1 MFSVSFFR
9 GGEARRHVVGLM
21 KNSHTSLILQTTFGE
36 KRLLLINYARPAA
49 LLTLVDFRAKAGGNF
64 FCLLI
69 YVYTFFPY
77 EVSWCGGGQQYA
89 TGFFFSVVPATMS
102 LNRQ

>member
-9 GGEARRHVVGLM
+9 GGKARRHVVGLM

-64 FCLLI
+64 FASSFMYIL
-69 YVYTFFPY
+69 FFPMWFPGAA
-77 EVSWCGGGQQYA
+77 VDSSMPRV
-89 TGFFFSVVPATMS
+89 FFFVDPTTMS
-102 LNRQ
+102 LNRR